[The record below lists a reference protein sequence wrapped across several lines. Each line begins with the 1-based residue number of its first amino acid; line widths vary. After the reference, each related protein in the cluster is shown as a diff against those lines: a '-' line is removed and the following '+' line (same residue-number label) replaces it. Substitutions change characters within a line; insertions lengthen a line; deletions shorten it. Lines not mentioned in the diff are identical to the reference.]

1 MDGGAFMNE
10 IKSIGDIAQSVNQQS
25 KVSQKNGASF
35 EDAIKNAL
43 SEVSAVQNDAEKAI
57 EGFSKGEVNDVHT
70 VVLAMEKAD
79 MSLQTLLQVRSK
91 LLTAYDEIMRIQT

>member
-1 MDGGAFMNE
+1 MNE
-10 IKSIGDIAQSVNQQS
+10 IKSIGDIAQSVSQQS
-25 KVSQKNGASF
+25 KTTAKGGASF
-35 EDAIKNAL
+35 EDAINNAL
-43 SEVSAVQNDAEKAI
+43 NEVSAVQNDAEKAI

-91 LLTAYDEIMRIQT
+91 LLTAYDEIMRIQA

>member
-1 MDGGAFMNE
+1 MNE
-10 IKSIGDIAQSVNQQS
+10 IKSIGDIAQSVSQQS
-25 KVSQKNGASF
+25 KTTTKGGASF
-35 EDAIKNAL
+35 EDAINNAL
-43 SEVSAVQNDAEKAI
+43 NEVSAVQNDAEKAI

-91 LLTAYDEIMRIQT
+91 LLTAYDEIMRIQV